1 MDEGPNRLNRTDA
14 EHSMLERDADKTAG
28 KPERNRKVG
37 GGTAEST
44 DCASSKRGM

>member
-1 MDEGPNRLNRTDA
+1 
-14 EHSMLERDADKTAG
+14 MLERDADKTAE

-44 DCASSKRGM
+44 ACAHQASAACDEHVGEKT